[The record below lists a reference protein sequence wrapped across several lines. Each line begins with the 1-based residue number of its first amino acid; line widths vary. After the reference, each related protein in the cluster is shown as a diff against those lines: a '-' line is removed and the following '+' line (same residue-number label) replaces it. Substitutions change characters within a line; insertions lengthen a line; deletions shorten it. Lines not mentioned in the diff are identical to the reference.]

1 MPGAIGL
8 GLESGAF
15 GIGTFDAGSGAFPA
29 VVVDDRAADLRSL
42 LPRIERTRDLLSD
55 WDGNLDAIAEVIA
68 QPDSASRDRLEWRA
82 IGDLH
87 ALPPMQPV
95 GPILAAG
102 ANYREHIL
110 QMSVAHKLGRADAT
124 EEELWDEAAAENDAR
139 RRSGD
144 PYIWTGLPS
153 AICGAF
159 DDVQLPDV
167 GDDLDWELELGV
179 VIGRSAYR
187 IEAQDAGKVIAGYTI
202 VNDLT
207 ARTLVP
213 RPDMAMIGTDWFR
226 AKNQPTFF
234 PTGPVLVPARFI
246 PDPKALRIQ
255 LQLNGQMM
263 QDATTDDL
271 LFDIPSLIA
280 YASSIARLEPGDL
293 LITGSPAGNGS
304 HWGRFLQD
312 GDEMTASITGLGTQ
326 RNRVRAATGILPPW
340 QASRA

>member
-1 MPGAIGL
+1 
-8 GLESGAF
+8 
-15 GIGTFDAGSGAFPA
+15 
-29 VVVDDRAADLRSL
+29 
-42 LPRIERTRDLLSD
+42 
-55 WDGNLDAIAEVIA
+55 
-68 QPDSASRDRLEWRA
+68 
-82 IGDLH
+82 
-87 ALPPMQPV
+87 MQPV